1 MKKESKHAREC
12 NDVVYA
18 KGIVNAYGLIKPKH
32 KYFLISHVIMC
43 MVAAILGYW
52 RAGKALGKFKK
63 RMRPRE
69 SYSYNKCLEA
79 RFGKLRPN
87 AT

>member
-43 MVAAILGYW
+43 MVAAILGY
-52 RAGKALGKFKK
+52 
-63 RMRPRE
+63 
-69 SYSYNKCLEA
+69 
-79 RFGKLRPN
+79 
-87 AT
+87 